1 MLINVW
7 QEKIWEWDSK
17 NETRWLGS
25 WPFYRDG
32 PIDMMISTSPE
43 QSNHVTWDKC
53 TGTSRFPQLIPVCF
67 LMDDVLISDLQCMS
81 IFPSMVHS
89 NSVRISVTATTSIST
104 SSSTTPVPFP
114 NILRETGTHSLGDFW
129 GVLTKPTP
137 TSAGDLSLSPPDLHE
152 MAGRSRYRCLVFL
165 ITSLDFQ
172 GHVTLPLRT
181 FSPFGKQA

>member
-1 MLINVW
+1 M
-7 QEKIWEWDSK
+7 
-17 NETRWLGS
+17 T
-25 WPFYRDG
+25 
-32 PIDMMISTSPE
+32 ISTSPE
-43 QSNHVTWDKC
+43 QSSHVTWDKC
-53 TGTSRFPQLIPVCF
+53 TGTSRFPQLIPVFHAHPLLTTCF

-104 SSSTTPVPFP
+104 SSSTPVPFP